1 MEGEKRKI
9 RIKGIVIPVEWDSEG
24 NATKAAISAANE
36 KEYLIEDD
44 KDSEQFL
51 GMIRQEVDVRG
62 TVREE
67 AGRRMLTVERFQR
80 LKQHKMHRSFQ
91 K

>member
-1 MEGEKRKI
+1 MNRERKQI

-24 NATKAAISAANE
+24 NATKAAISAANG

-62 TVREE
+62 TVREA

-80 LKQHKMHRSFQ
+80 LKQPKMHRSFQ